1 MVALLIKVTYKNGV
15 LHVADIVLKEG
26 SGSTAQNLQ
35 NNLQDQRLKLVHLL
49 VPATHTVS
57 NSHTHP
63 EFALPCSN
71 SPLDLSQKFIS
82 HISHVFP
89 QECLKS

>member
-1 MVALLIKVTYKNGV
+1 MLLELSVY
-15 LHVADIVLKEG
+15 
-26 SGSTAQNLQ
+26 NLQ
-35 NNLQDQRLKLVHLL
+35 NNLQDQRLQFVHLL